1 MYRDRW
7 QIGIYLYNKLLYYL
21 QTQMKQLI
29 LGALIGA
36 LLTSTGWILAS
47 QYGVI
52 STQNPLTTKNV
63 AEVYQSMHI
72 LAKDVSAV
80 MSQGKEDCTVTVV
93 EECTPK
99 PVEPFCGDAII
110 NQPREECDWASSAPD
125 GYRCNV
131 CKLVKIDEP
140 KKETPKTNKPK
151 YVPLLPPTGA
161 GSGMRKFVPIKSIIK
176 K

>member
-1 MYRDRW
+1 
-7 QIGIYLYNKLLYYL
+7 
-21 QTQMKQLI
+21 MKTFI
-29 LGALIGA
+29 VGALVGA
-36 LLTSTGWILAS
+36 LLTSTWGILAS

-72 LAKDVSAV
+72 LARDVSSV

-93 EECTPK
+93 EECVAK
-99 PVEPFCGDAII
+99 PVEPFCGDAIT
-110 NQPREECDWASSAPD
+110 NQPWEECDGASSAPE
-125 GYRCNV
+125 GYKCNV

-151 YVPLLPPTGA
+151 YVPVLPPTGA
-161 GSGMRKFVPIKSIIK
+161 GNGMWRFVDIKQLMK
-176 K
+176 DRQK